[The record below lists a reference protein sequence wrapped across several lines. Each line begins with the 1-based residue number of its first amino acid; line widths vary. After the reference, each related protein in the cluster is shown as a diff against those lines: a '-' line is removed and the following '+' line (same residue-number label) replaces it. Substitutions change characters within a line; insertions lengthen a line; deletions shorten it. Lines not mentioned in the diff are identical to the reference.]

1 MEKPAKSPWFV
12 GFMIAALACCIIT
25 GCVKNEVLIKVK
37 GDGTGNIVVT
47 RIFARELVAT
57 LQAQIDQTKQQMA
70 SRGVTGTASTPEDL
84 FYNEDGLKQ
93 EAGEFGPGVTFVK
106 AQKYDKDGARGSIAL
121 YSFNDINEVFVN
133 TKSLGPES
141 HVASMNGGSH
151 GDVRVAKKDDAFEF
165 ELTRGPRNQ
174 LKMILP
180 SVASAEPMIDSDDK
194 QDDKSLQ
201 EDEMNKPAF
210 SADSGAE
217 MSALMANGNPYGF
230 TGNETRIEVIRKM
243 AKGMLMSL
251 SVEVDGEDVKS
262 NASYRN
268 KTRPNRYT
276 LVEMDMDK
284 MMGSKNFAKMLSAI
298 QSSPRGGFLEC
309 MAGCPGSIMETNKSV
324 VITFKSA
331 AEAKPETKAGP
342 KPEIKK

>member
-1 MEKPAKSPWFV
+1 MEPPSKSRLLA
-12 GFMIAALACCIIT
+12 IITTSALACCVVIT
-25 GCVKNEVLIKVK
+25 GCVRNEVLIKVK

-57 LQAQIDQTKQQMA
+57 LQAQLEQAKQQMS
-70 SRGVTGTASTPEDL
+70 SRGVTGIQTTPEDP
-84 FYNEDGLKQ
+84 FYNEDSLKQ
-93 EAGEFGPGVTFVK
+93 EAGDFGPGVTFVK

-121 YSFNDINEVFVN
+121 YSFDDINDIFVN

-141 HVASMNGGSH
+141 HAASMAGGSH
-151 GDVRVAKKDDAFEF
+151 GDGRVAKKDDAYEF
-165 ELTRGPRNQ
+165 TLTKGPRNQ
-174 LKMILP
+174 LRVILP
-180 SVASAEPMIDSDDK
+180 SIAAAEQATDTDDK
-194 QDDKSLQ
+194 QADKSSQ
-201 EDEMNKPAF
+201 GDEMNKPAF
-210 SADSGAE
+210 VADSSAE

-230 TGNETRIEVIRKM
+230 TGSETRIEVIRRM
-243 AKGMLMSL
+243 ARGMLISL
-251 SVEVDGEDVKS
+251 SIEVDGEDVKS
-262 NASYRN
+262 NASYHN

-324 VITFKSA
+324 EIAFKSA
-331 AEAKPETKAGP
+331 AETKPAPSPEAKK
-342 KPEIKK
+342 